1 MALARAPD
9 RLGVDLEQELV
20 VGELAPDVHERHLR
34 EGGGA
39 GAQKLV
45 SLALGH
51 SATLDDRSSPVDRR
65 GEMRNDPSV
74 RFIVEHFRAVE
85 ADELP
90 LGVAYVPTG
99 KVDQVDAHDPPAA
112 AAIALSEGED
122 LMDVDLVSYD
132 PGDDLYGVAGD
143 DEAVR
148 VKSS

>member
-1 MALARAPD
+1 
-9 RLGVDLEQELV
+9 
-20 VGELAPDVHERHLR
+20 
-34 EGGGA
+34 
-39 GAQKLV
+39 
-45 SLALGH
+45 
-51 SATLDDRSSPVDRR
+51 
-65 GEMRNDPSV
+65 V
-74 RFIVEHFRAVE
+74 RYTVEHFRAVE

-99 KVDQVDAHDPPAA
+99 RFDQFDPHDPPAA

-148 VKSS
+148 VKAS